1 MAARMTDKRPTRR
14 AVLRAGAG
22 LALGVAAGGVPACQ
36 RRGDDATLVVYSAGP
51 GWLAEAAVE
60 HYRQT
65 TGKSVEL
72 FRATTG
78 QVMAKLQ
85 AERYNRRAD
94 VVVLASRLAAE
105 HLKREELLEPYRPA
119 DKPADDG
126 DDLDGAYHTSSLAAV
141 GVALR
146 AEHDT
151 GEAPSWEHLLA
162 GQFDGRVVMPAP
174 SRSGT
179 AADFV
184 LNFVQ
189 RRGDEAWRLLRD
201 AKRSGMEIGGANN
214 QAIGGLLS
222 GAYDAIFAAADY
234 LIFKQVEAGAAIRM
248 RYPPSGVPLV
258 HRPIMILRGT
268 RVPEQARRFVD
279 LYFTAP
285 VQQRAAVGHLIP
297 AIPGV
302 PVSDTR
308 SAAGEINPWP
318 LDIDA
323 AVRDQSPVLR
333 RFAYEI
339 ERAVI

>member
-1 MAARMTDKRPTRR
+1 MAGGLSDGHPTRR

-22 LALGVAAGGVPACQ
+22 LALGAAAGLPGCV
-36 RRGDDATLVVYSAGP
+36 RRGGDAALVVYSAGP
-51 GWLAEAAVE
+51 GWLAEAAAE
-60 HYRQT
+60 HFRES
-65 TGKSVEL
+65 TGQAVEL
-72 FRATTG
+72 FGATTG

-105 HLKREELLEPYRPA
+105 HLKRENLLEPYRPA
-119 DKPADDG
+119 EKPADDG
-126 DDLDGAYHTSSLAAV
+126 DDPDGAYHTSSAAAV
-141 GVALR
+141 GIALR

-151 GEAPSWEHLLA
+151 DEAPSWERLLA

-184 LNFVQ
+184 LGFVQ
-189 RRGDEAWRLLRD
+189 RRGEEAWRQLRD
-201 AKRSGMEIGGANN
+201 AKRSGLEIGGANN

-234 LIFKQVEAGAAIRM
+234 LIFKQVEAGAPIRM

-258 HRPIMILRGT
+258 HRPIAIMRGT
-268 RVPEQARRFVD
+268 RVPERARRFVD
-279 LYFTAP
+279 LYFTEP
-285 VQQRAAVGHLIP
+285 VQQRAAKGHLIP
-297 AIPGV
+297 ALPGV
-302 PVSDTR
+302 PVSATR
-308 SAAGEINPWP
+308 AGAGELNPWP
-318 LDIDA
+318 LDLA
-323 AVRDQSPVLR
+323 AAMRDQGPVLR